1 MDTGR
6 FKASLPGA
14 MALPGGRIKFSS
26 ILLGNASWVCQS
38 KEGHRMAG
46 ERITTE
52 VLETLAAQARLLWG
66 EADAER
72 QRPALSQTAEEI
84 AIVARATV
92 PADLEPKFFA

>member
-1 MDTGR
+1 
-6 FKASLPGA
+6 
-14 MALPGGRIKFSS
+14 
-26 ILLGNASWVCQS
+26 
-38 KEGHRMAG
+38 MAG

-84 AIVARATV
+84 TIVARATV

>member
-1 MDTGR
+1 
-6 FKASLPGA
+6 
-14 MALPGGRIKFSS
+14 
-26 ILLGNASWVCQS
+26 
-38 KEGHRMAG
+38 MAG
-46 ERITTE
+46 ERITPE